1 MRIAAA
7 FRSITPTCCRSV
19 CALSAAIRPAVES
32 ARLPSIPG
40 CRDCPAPINRA
51 PGYETGSIMKQAQRH
66 NGNGAMMLDR
76 FRTWRRLLVSAT
88 FVLLAA
94 LAWPTIASA
103 QQVVVIVN
111 GEPITALDIEQRSKL
126 TQLSTHK
133 APSRQ
138 EIIDELI
145 NERLKV
151 REAKKWGLEVPNSEV
166 DAAYATMASRMR
178 RTAEQLT
185 QELAKAGVNAATL
198 KARIRA
204 DIAWPQLVRGRYQ
217 ASLQIG
223 EKDILTAMDSKSDDT
238 VGYDYILRPILFLV
252 PPGSPE
258 VFIDGRKREA
268 EALRSR
274 FQGCEEGIAFA
285 HALKDVAVR
294 EQVTRSSADIPA
306 ELRKVLE
313 SVEVGR
319 LTAPEATK
327 LGIEMFAICA
337 KKASAADNT
346 PGKRQARDTI
356 MNERYEQRSKQWL
369 QELRRGAMFEYK

>member
-1 MRIAAA
+1 
-7 FRSITPTCCRSV
+7 
-19 CALSAAIRPAVES
+19 
-32 ARLPSIPG
+32 
-40 CRDCPAPINRA
+40 
-51 PGYETGSIMKQAQRH
+51 
-66 NGNGAMMLDR
+66 MLDR

-294 EQVTRSSADIPA
+294 EQVTRSSADISA